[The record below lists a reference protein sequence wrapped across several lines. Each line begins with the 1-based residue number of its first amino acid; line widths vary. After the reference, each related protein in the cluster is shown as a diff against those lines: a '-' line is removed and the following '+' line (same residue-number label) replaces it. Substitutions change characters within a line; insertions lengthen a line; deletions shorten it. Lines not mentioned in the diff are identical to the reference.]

1 MKLVYTHP
9 SLIVVTQARASLEQG
24 GIRSEIHNQYAAGA
38 IGELAPIDAWP
49 ELWVLRDRDEALART
64 LVAQAMTDDGAPD
77 WACAQC
83 GNANP
88 DSFER
93 CWSCGRNRYR

>member
-9 SLIVVTQARASLEQG
+9 SLIAVAQARASLEQQ
-24 GIRSEIHNQYAAGA
+24 GIESEIHNQYAAGA

-49 ELWVLRDRDEALART
+49 ELWVMRDRDEDLART
-64 LVAQAMTDDGAPD
+64 LIDQATTSEVGPD
-77 WACAQC
+77 WACDAC

-88 DSFER
+88 ESFER
-93 CWSCGRNRYR
+93 CWSCGRNRHR